1 MSLGKTLK
9 QLRQKRTQQM
19 MADLIGVSRASYS
32 HYENDHV
39 QPDNETLQRMADVYQ
54 VTVDYLLGRSTEAY
68 DLRLRALKEITDRYS
83 IDLTG
88 PKKREQLEKVIQLLV
103 SSDAQ

>member
-9 QLRQKRTQQM
+9 QLRHKRTQQT

-68 DLRLRALKEITDRYS
+68 DLRLRALKEITDRYN
-83 IDLTG
+83 IDLTD
-88 PKKREQLEKVIQLLV
+88 PKKREQLEKVIQLLTA
-103 SSDAQ
+103 SDAQ